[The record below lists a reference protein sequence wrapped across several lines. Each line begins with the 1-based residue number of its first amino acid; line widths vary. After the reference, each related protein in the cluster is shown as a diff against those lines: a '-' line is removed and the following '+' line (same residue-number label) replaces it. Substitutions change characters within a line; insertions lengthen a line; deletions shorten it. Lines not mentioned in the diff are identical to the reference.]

1 MPGFIPINPGLG
13 RPEKMAAG
21 PANHLFMALLLNGIK
36 QLLTFRGPAV
46 PRAGRAQGEIGLVKN
61 AAVLMDNGL
70 ILAAGPEKE
79 VMRHPLSK
87 KARAIRAGG
96 VAMPAFVDS
105 HTHAVFAEP
114 RLHDF
119 SLRTQGASYSEIKAS
134 GGGILSS
141 VQAVRRQAPDKMA
154 AQLAGR
160 AAGFLECGT
169 GTIEVKTGYG
179 LNRASELKTLKAI
192 KAASLATKL
201 EMLPTLLSAHS
212 VPPEFKG
219 APEKYLDYIQ
229 AEILPEAAG
238 KKLAVFADIFCE
250 RGYFTPSASRRYLRA
265 CARAGLIPKIHAE
278 QHSSYGGIRA
288 GAESGAVSADHADYA
303 VKADMLAMRRTGM
316 VAALLPASNYF
327 LGLSRYPDARAFI
340 AEGVP
345 VALATD
351 FNPGTSPCWNMQFTL
366 SAACTH
372 MKMTPEEALYAATI
386 NGACALR
393 AAGRLG
399 SIEPGKQA
407 DIAVFSATDYREVC
421 YYFGA
426 NLNALTIK
434 NGKVAYSGRGI
445 LQ

>member
-1 MPGFIPINPGLG
+1 MVIPRHPRTLIPMSLLITGL
-13 RPEKMAAG
+13 
-21 PANHLFMALLLNGIK
+21 K
-36 QLLTFRGPAV
+36 QLLTFRGPAA

-79 VMRHPLSK
+79 VMRHPLAK
-87 KARAIRAGG
+87 KARAIRARG

-114 RLHDF
+114 RLADF
-119 SLRTQGASYSEIKAS
+119 SLRTQGASYAEIKTR
-134 GGGILSS
+134 GGGIISS
-141 VQAVRRQAPDKMA
+141 VKAVRRQSPAKMA
-154 AQLAGR
+154 AQLAWR
-160 AAGFLECGT
+160 AARFLECGT

-179 LNRASELKTLKAI
+179 LNRAAELKTLKAI
-192 KAASLATKL
+192 KAASRATKL
-201 EMLPTLLSAHS
+201 EILPTLLSAHA

-219 APEKYLDYIQ
+219 AADKYLDYILN
-229 AEILPEAAG
+229 EILPEVAG

-250 RGYFTPSASRRYLRA
+250 RGYFTPAASRRYLRA
-265 CARAGLIPKIHAE
+265 CGKAGLIPKIHAE
-278 QHSSYGGIRA
+278 QLSNYGGIRA
-288 GAESGAVSADHADYA
+288 GAEAGAVSADHADYA
-303 VKADMLAMRRTGM
+303 GKGDMLAMRRAGM

-372 MKMTPEEALYAATI
+372 MRMTPEEALCAATI

-393 AAGRLG
+393 AAGCLG
-399 SIEPGKQA
+399 SIAQGKQA
-407 DIAVFSATDYREVC
+407 DIAVFDASDYREVC

-426 NLNALTIK
+426 NLNTLTIK
-434 NGKVAYSGRGI
+434 KGKVAYSGKGI
-445 LQ
+445 LP

>member
-1 MPGFIPINPGLG
+1 
-13 RPEKMAAG
+13 
-21 PANHLFMALLLNGIK
+21 MALLLNGIK
-36 QLLTFRGPAV
+36 QLLTFRGPAA

-70 ILAAGPEKE
+70 ILAAGPEKA
-79 VMRHPLSK
+79 VMRHPLAK
-87 KARAIRAGG
+87 KARAIRACG

-114 RLHDF
+114 RLADF
-119 SLRTQGASYSEIKAS
+119 SLRTQGASYAEIKER
-134 GGGILSS
+134 GGGIISS
-141 VQAVRRQAPDKMA
+141 MKAVRRQSSAKTA

-160 AAGFLECGT
+160 AARFLECGT

-179 LNRASELKTLKAI
+179 LDKGSELKMLKAI

-201 EMLPTLLSAHS
+201 EMLPTLLSAHA

-219 APEKYLDYIQ
+219 AADKYLDYIL
-229 AEILPEAAG
+229 AGILPEAA
-238 KKLAVFADIFCE
+238 KNKLAVFADIFCE
-250 RGYFTPSASRRYLRA
+250 RGYFTPDASLRYLRA

-278 QHSSYGGIRA
+278 QLSSYGGIRA
-288 GAESGAVSADHADYA
+288 GAEAGAVSADHADYA
-303 VKADMLAMRRTGM
+303 GKGDMRAMRRTGM

-327 LGLSRYPDARAFI
+327 LGLSRYPYARGFI

-372 MKMTPEEALYAATI
+372 MEMTPEEALCAATI
-386 NGACALR
+386 NGAGALR
-393 AAGRLG
+393 ATGRLG

-407 DIAVFSATDYREVC
+407 DIAVFDASDYREVC

-426 NLNALTIK
+426 NLNTLTIK
-434 NGKVAYSGRGI
+434 KGKVAYSGQRAV
-445 LQ
+445 L

>member
-1 MPGFIPINPGLG
+1 MTI
-13 RPEKMAAG
+13 
-21 PANHLFMALLLNGIK
+21 LLTGIK
-36 QLLTFRGPAV
+36 QLLTFPGPDS
-46 PRAGRAQGEIGLVKN
+46 PRAGRAQGETGLIKN

-70 ILAAGPEKE
+70 ILASGPEKE

-87 KARAIRAGG
+87 KARPVHAGG

-114 RLHDF
+114 RLADF
-119 SLRTQGASYSEIKAS
+119 SLRTQGASYADIKAR
-134 GGGILSS
+134 GGGIISS
-141 VQAVRRQAPDKMA
+141 VNALRRQSPAKMA
-154 AQLAGR
+154 QQLAGR
-160 AAGFLECGT
+160 AARFLECGT

-179 LNRASELKTLKAI
+179 LNKNSELKTLKAI

-201 EMLPTLLSAHS
+201 EMLPTLLSAHA

-219 APEKYLDYIQ
+219 APDKYLDYILS
-229 AEILPEAAG
+229 EILPEAAG

-250 RGYFTPSASRRYLRA
+250 RGYFTPDASRRYLRA
-265 CARAGLIPKIHAE
+265 CALAGLIPKIHAE
-278 QHSSYGGIRA
+278 QLSSYGGILA
-288 GAESGAVSADHADYA
+288 GAEAGAVSADHADYA
-303 VKADMLAMRRTGM
+303 EKRDMLAMRRAGM

-327 LGLSRYPDARAFI
+327 LSLSRYPDARAFI

-372 MKMTPEEALYAATI
+372 MKMTPEEALCAATI

-393 AAGRLG
+393 AGGRLG
-399 SIEPGKQA
+399 SIAPGKQA
-407 DIAVFSATDYREVC
+407 DIAVFDASDYREVC

-426 NLNALTIK
+426 NLNKMTVK
-434 NGKVAYSGRGI
+434 KGKVVYSGKGMVP
-445 LQ
+445 